1 MKPYRIERAENGKE
15 YFIIIDRNG
24 REHSG
29 LIRTGEFW
37 RPPIFKEIYGQEQVV
52 GEGPEEEIIE
62 IRWPKVPGI
71 RPHIR
76 GKGNGRY
83 WTGRWVYERQVSG
96 KTITTYWN
104 TYIEAAEAK
113 KGTEEA
119 EVEYGEELALRA
131 KRGLTVANAVSTYLE
146 DCREVDKMVEGT
158 LVYKRRILGEFVQAF
173 PRKKLAKVTIS
184 EIKDFLDSKVED
196 GKPSRY
202 NRFRRELSALYSY
215 AMIKWDDKILR
226 NPLRKI
232 KPQRVGKSRDS
243 YVPTNTELQQ
253 VIEYAYSIRA
263 RNSQP
268 YNLLVAYQD
277 TWARKREVLNWT
289 WKRHIDWKRFDGVGG
304 VLLVSRKSQKFNRV
318 WLPMSADLRKAL
330 KNQQRKN
337 YGTKWVFEVRAN
349 AMKGR
354 KNRYGENAFGGR
366 ITDANAMIRDL
377 CKAARLP
384 KSQWFNFHAIRKNRI
399 TDALNRGKPVHKVRD
414 FARHH
419 NISVTNEYAKAT
431 TDDLLDMVG

>member
-1 MKPYRIERAENGKE
+1 MIKIGVNPSTRRCPVKPYRVERAESGRE
-15 YFIIIDRNG
+15 YYVVTDRNG

-29 LIRTGEFW
+29 LIHTGEMW
-37 RPPIFKEIYGQEQVV
+37 RPPIF
-52 GEGPEEEIIE
+52 EEVDG
-62 IRWPKVPGI
+62 PKVQGI

-96 KTITTYWN
+96 KTITTYCN
-104 TYIEAAEAK
+104 SYIEAAEAK
-113 KGTEEA
+113 KATEEA

-131 KRGLTVANAVSTYLE
+131 KRGLTVANAVHAYLE

-158 LVYKRRILGEFVQAF
+158 LTYKRRILGEFVQAF

-232 KPQRVGKSRDS
+232 KPQKVGKSRDS

-268 YNLLVAYQD
+268 HNLLVAYRD
-277 TWARKREVLNWT
+277 TWGRKREVLNWT
-289 WKRHIDWKRFDGVGG
+289 
-304 VLLVSRKSQKFNRV
+304 LEE
-318 WLPMSADLRKAL
+318 A
-330 KNQQRKN
+330 
-337 YGTKWVFEVRAN
+337 Y
-349 AMKGR
+349 
-354 KNRYGENAFGGR
+354 
-366 ITDANAMIRDL
+366 
-377 CKAARLP
+377 RLEE
-384 KSQWFNFHAIRKNRI
+384 I
-399 TDALNRGKPVHKVRD
+399 
-414 FARHH
+414 
-419 NISVTNEYAKAT
+419 
-431 TDDLLDMVG
+431 